1 MHLLRQGQAYTGPWE
16 RHRFARDVEAAE
28 CQQFDFHLL
37 VVAPLPSRAE
47 VAAVRYLL
55 CSISLEH
62 PSLLWRNSVE
72 FAYECCGKLPD
83 GGPDAV
89 FTAVD
94 G

>member
-1 MHLLRQGQAYTGPWE
+1 M
-16 RHRFARDVEAAE
+16 EAEE
-28 CQQFDFHLL
+28 CQQFDFHLP
-37 VVAPLPSRAE
+37 VVAPLPSRVE

-62 PSLLWRNSVE
+62 PSLLQGNSVE
-72 FAYECCGKLPD
+72 FACECGGKLPD
-83 GGPDAV
+83 DGPDAL